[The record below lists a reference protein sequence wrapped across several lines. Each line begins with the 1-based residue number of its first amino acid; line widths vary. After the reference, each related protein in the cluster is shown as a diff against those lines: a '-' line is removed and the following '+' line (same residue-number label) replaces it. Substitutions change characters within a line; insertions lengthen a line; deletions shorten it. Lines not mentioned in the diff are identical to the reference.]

1 MECSLD
7 DQDKL
12 TFKLSKPVTVVY
24 DSKNMGDNV
33 ERVLGH
39 IAWLLEEVQKP
50 DSDSRSEERVIKKHR
65 SLSNLA
71 VECVY

>member
-1 MECSLD
+1 MVFSLD
-7 DQDKL
+7 DQDRL
-12 TFKLSKPVTVVY
+12 RFKLSKSVIVVY
-24 DSKNMGDNV
+24 ANEDIERNV

-65 SLSNLA
+65 SLNNLA
-71 VECVY
+71 G